1 MTSKDVLILVFII
14 SLLLFA
20 ITMGIVL
27 WLSRRRVFHR
37 GSVGRAEMGEN
48 KPLREMYRQWFQL
61 AYMYGVKI
69 PLVRS
74 YLKRIRQR
82 IAIIHPYDEIALRFE
97 TMKLAFAITGTLT
110 LTALLLIWS
119 QPDFGFMVIVILAA
133 AVINNMLVEMFINR
147 LERRVLVQSVELFS
161 LVRHHYQQHGMVE
174 EALYEGAETSGHE
187 ISIHAH
193 RIYNAL
199 VSNDPDEEL
208 ERYYEVAPNRYLKA
222 FAGISHLVMEFG
234 DHARKQGSIY
244 LHGLSGLTKE
254 IQLEILRRD
263 KLDYL
268 MKGLNVIALAPVFF
282 TKPIERWAR
291 SSFPSMDEFY
301 MSKLGFITKIS
312 IYVIILISYV
322 LLQKLQQNRETDY
335 RAGVEK
341 KVTWEERLYRISF
354 VRRLVDMMAPR
365 PGTLNYD
372 RQLRLLKESN
382 ARIKFEWLY
391 VRRLTFFFL
400 AFFLS
405 LSLAMGLHVQAKHQ
419 LLYVPAALNNSLFG
433 QMSEIERRQAEEI
446 VEQDRLLMEQLQMS
460 PNVTHDQVKHMVS
473 ETDQMGLTMEQ
484 LEIIT
489 DRIMIKLQRYDG
501 EYLKWWELL
510 LSFLTGM
517 AAYGAPLWLL
527 YFHRKVRNMEMRH
540 EVYQFQ
546 TVISILRGMERISV
560 EGILEWLNRFAVIFK
575 IPIQKSLLHYEHG
588 AQLAL
593 LELKEDVWFPDFQ
606 RLVDKLLLAVDKV
619 PIKDVFDDLDGEM
632 IFSFEQRKQEYEAM
646 IDTKAAWAR
655 LIGFT
660 PMYALIFMYLVIPLI
675 GMSFSQMETYY
686 EQIQR
691 L

>member
-1 MTSKDVLILVFII
+1 MTSKDILIVVLIV
-14 SLLLFA
+14 SLILFT
-20 ITMGIVL
+20 ITFGIAA
-27 WLSRRRVFHR
+27 WMSRRRGYRDAGAVQT
-37 GSVGRAEMGEN
+37 EMGG
-48 KPLREMYRQWFQL
+48 RSWRDIHRQWFQIV
-61 AYMYGVKI
+61 YRYGIKI
-69 PLVRS
+69 PVVKS
-74 YLKRIRQR
+74 YLRRIRQR
-82 IAIIHPYDEIALRFE
+82 IAIIHPYDEIALRYE
-97 TMKLAFAITGTLT
+97 TVKLTVAITGTIG

-119 QPDFGFMVIVILAA
+119 QPDLGFIVIVILAA

-147 LERRVLVQSVELFS
+147 MERKVLVQSVELFS

-174 EALYEGAETSGHE
+174 EALYEGAEASGHE
-187 ISIHAH
+187 ISLHAH

-199 VSNDPDEEL
+199 VSEDPDEEL
-208 ERYYEVAPNRYLKA
+208 EQYYEVAPNRYLKA

-234 DHARKQGSIY
+234 DHARKKGSIY

-268 MKGLNVIALAPVFF
+268 MKGLNIIALAPVFF
-282 TKPIERWAR
+282 TRPIERWAR

-301 MSKLGFITKIS
+301 MSKLGIITKIS
-312 IYVIILISYV
+312 IYVIILIAYL

-335 RAGVEK
+335 RTEIQK
-341 KVTWEERLYRISF
+341 LTWEERLYRLPAIRLL
-354 VRRLVDMMAPR
+354 VRMVSPS
-365 PGTLNYD
+365 PGSLKYD
-372 RQLRLLKESN
+372 RQIRLLKESN

-391 VRRLTFFFL
+391 IRRLMFFL
-400 AFFLS
+400 LTFLLS
-405 LSLAMGLHVQAKHQ
+405 LSLAVGLHVQAKHHI
-419 LLYVPAALNNSLFG
+419 LHIPVSLNNTLFG
-433 QMSEIERRQAEEI
+433 QMNEIERRQAEDI
-446 VEQDRLLMEQLQMS
+446 VKQDRMLMEHLQMS
-460 PNVTHDQVKHMVS
+460 PDITREQVRQVVHDADSLGMAQ
-473 ETDQMGLTMEQ
+473 EQ
-484 LEIIT
+484 IESSI
-489 DRIMIKLQRYDG
+489 DRLIGKLQLYNG
-501 EYLKWWELL
+501 EYLRWWELL
-510 LSFLTGM
+510 LSILAGL
-517 AAYGAPLWLL
+517 AAYSAPLWLL

-540 EVYQFQ
+540 EIYQFQ
-546 TVISILRGMERISV
+546 TVISILRGVERISV
-560 EGILEWLNRFAVIFK
+560 ESILEWLNRFAVIFK

-588 AQLAL
+588 AESAL
-593 LELKEDVWFPDFQ
+593 LELKDDVWFPDFQ

-655 LIGFT
+655 MIGFT

>member
-1 MTSKDVLILVFII
+1 MTSKDVLILILII
-14 SLLLFA
+14 SLALFS
-20 ITMGIVL
+20 ITFGIMS
-27 WLSRRRVFHR
+27 WMNKRRGYREVTSVKVDAGEVRSLR
-37 GSVGRAEMGEN
+37 G
-48 KPLREMYRQWFQL
+48 MYRQWFQL
-61 AYMYGVKI
+61 AYMYGMKL
-69 PLVRS
+69 PLIKG

-82 IAIIHPYDEIALRFE
+82 IAIMHPYDEISLRFE
-97 TMKLAFAITGTLT
+97 TVRLAFAITGTIG
-110 LTALLLIWS
+110 LTAMLLIWS
-119 QPDFGFMVIVILAA
+119 HPDLGFIIIVILAA
-133 AVINNMLVEMFINR
+133 TVINNMLVEMFINR
-147 LERRVLVQSVELFS
+147 LERKILIQSVELFS
-161 LVRHHYQQHGMVE
+161 SVRHHYQQHGMVE

-187 ISIHAH
+187 ISMHAH

-199 VSNDPDEEL
+199 VSNDPDDEL

-244 LHGLSGLTKE
+244 LLGLSGLTKE

-291 SSFPSMDEFY
+291 SSFPSMDVFY
-301 MSKLGFITKIS
+301 MSKLGFMTKIS
-312 IYVIILISYV
+312 IYVIILISYI

-335 RAGVEK
+335 RAEVQK
-341 KVTWEERLYRISF
+341 MTLEERMYRIP
-354 VRRLVDMMAPR
+354 VMRWLVKVMAPT
-365 PGTLNYD
+365 PGTVKYD
-372 RQLRLLKESN
+372 RQIRLLKESN

-391 VRRLTFFFL
+391 IRRVTFFLL

-405 LSLAMGLHVQAKHQ
+405 LSLAAGLHVQAKHH
-419 LLYVPAALNNSLFG
+419 LLYVPVSLNHSLFG
-433 QMSEIERRQAEEI
+433 QMNEIERRQAEET
-446 VEQDRLLMEQLQMS
+446 VERDRLLMEQLHMS
-460 PNVTHDQVKHMVS
+460 PDATDDQIKQMVS
-473 ETDQMGLTMEQ
+473 ETDPIGLTKEQ
-484 LEIIT
+484 VEITT
-489 DRIMIKLQRYDG
+489 DRIMTKLQRYDS

-510 LSFLTGM
+510 LSFLAGV
-517 AAYGAPLWLL
+517 AAYAAPLWLL
-527 YFHRKVRNMEMRH
+527 HFHRKVRNMEMRH
-540 EVYQFQ
+540 EIYQFQ

-593 LELKEDVWFPDFQ
+593 LELKQDVWFPEFQ

-646 IDTKAAWAR
+646 IDTKAAWGR
-655 LIGFT
+655 MIGFT